1 MPGGNRTGPMGRG
14 PMSGRAAGYCAGYD
28 VPGSANPVSGRRFGL
43 GWGGGWGRE
52 RRHRH
57 WFHATGF
64 PGWARFTYPPP
75 WEAVPMTEEQEAE
88 DLQAQAKGLQEQL
101 DAINQRVSELGKEA

>member
-43 GWGGGWGRE
+43 GWGGGWGRG

-57 WFHATGF
+57 WFQATGF
-64 PGWARFTYPPP
+64 PGWVRSRTP
-75 WEAVPMTEEQEAE
+75 PMTGEREAE
-88 DLQAQAKGLQEQL
+88 DLQAQAKWLQEQL
-101 DAINQRVSELGKEA
+101 DAINQRVSELGQEA